1 MPDRRGQP
9 CELHRRVTRACPWCS
24 RPDTTTEQP

>member
-24 RPDTTTEQP
+24 RPDTPNG